1 MDWDNIHDA
10 IDWDNIHDAPDFS
23 SCLEGQSVTA
33 KVVSVYDGD
42 SIKAIFPFK
51 DTLLKWTCR
60 IDGVDTPEVRTRN
73 ADEKKYG
80 IFVRDKLRDLIL
92 NKVVTLK
99 CGELDKYG
107 RLLVQIFVDGLDT
120 SISEWLIFNRYA
132 YQYDGGTKQSW
143 ENFDY
148 NYSD

>member
-1 MDWDNIHDA
+1 M
-10 IDWDNIHDAPDFS
+10 DWDNIHDAPDFS

-42 SIKAIFPFK
+42 SIKAIFPFN

-80 IFVRDKLRDLIL
+80 LFVRDTLRDLIL

-120 SISEWLIFNRYA
+120 SISQWLISNRYA

-143 ENFDY
+143 ENFDF